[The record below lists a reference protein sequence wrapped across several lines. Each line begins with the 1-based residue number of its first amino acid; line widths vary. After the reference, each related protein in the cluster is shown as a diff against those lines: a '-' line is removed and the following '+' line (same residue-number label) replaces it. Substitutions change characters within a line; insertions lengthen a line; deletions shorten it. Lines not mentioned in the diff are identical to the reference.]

1 MSWVLKKASVI
12 RTFRIG
18 FRMVELF
25 REIDEDFGGSISW
38 KYATQLSSLLQFL
51 FVAIL
56 FRPITGLFFNPAVC
70 KDAFFLNLRPS
81 LSFRTSTLVNATF
94 QMIKSFDMTLLDF
107 SPLPQFLLF
116 LLILQGIAG
125 EIGVSNFLR
134 AFLMVSWNSLSSG

>member
-1 MSWVLKKASVI
+1 MLKKASVI

-18 FRMVELF
+18 FRMSELF

-56 FRPITGLFFNPAVC
+56 FRPFTGLFFNPAVC
-70 KDAFFLNLRPS
+70 KDALSPNLHPS

-94 QMIKSFDMTLLDF
+94 QMIKSFDLTLLDF
-107 SPLPQFLLF
+107 SPFPQFLLF

-125 EIGVSNFLR
+125 AIGVSNLLR
-134 AFLMVSWNSLSSG
+134 AFLMVSLNSLSSRSMK